1 MRLPSAGTAG
11 HLSIS
16 RRGVSRPPGSL
27 HPRRPLVNE
36 RRAVEFAPK
45 DAQLRDDVRT
55 LGALV
60 GDVLREQCGDA
71 FFQLVERVRHA
82 AIAGA
87 DDELHALIRALPPRD
102 AETLVR
108 AFATYFEVVNLA
120 ERIHR
125 IRRRR
130 DYLRSASDPQEGS
143 LEATALRLAA
153 SGVTPPQVAAL
164 LQRLR
169 VEPVFT
175 AHPTEATRRT
185 LLEKEQVIGRLLV
198 ERLDPSRTPD
208 EERAALA
215 RIREEV
221 TAAWQTDPHPS
232 ARPTVMDELE
242 NVVFYLT
249 DVIYRIVPPFSEEL
263 EQAVR
268 KAYTVEV
275 PARPVLRFGSWVGGD
290 MDGNP
295 NVGAETLRSG
305 LARQRELVLDRYR
318 RESMELSRRLSQSG
332 ALTGVSDA
340 VRERVASYSAQF
352 PKTLATIPPRYHDM
366 PYRVLFRLIAARLE
380 ATRRDTPDGYAGAH
394 ELERDLGMVI
404 ASLRAHRGEH
414 AGLFGVQRLLRRVET
429 FGFHLATIDV
439 RQHAHVHRA
448 VLSTLL
454 RDPEWNART
463 AGDRLVRLRRALEKG
478 EEPAGSPDADASR
491 TLEVFKAIAD
501 CRARFGPDAVGPYI
515 ISMTRGTD
523 DVLAVLVLARWA
535 GLARGGHVPLD
546 VAPLFETVA
555 DLAAAPAVMRSL
567 LDDPY
572 YRAHLAERGM
582 HQMVMLG
589 YSDSNK
595 DAGIGASRWAL
606 HRAQAAVVETTEQSG
621 VDLTF
626 FHGRGGTVS
635 RGGGRITSAIL
646 SAPPRSVRGRYRMT
660 EQGEAINAKYGL
672 RGIAMR
678 TLQQTVSAVALATAL
693 PHPPDAREPGWTSI
707 MDDIAKGSQ
716 AAYRTLVYEDP
727 QFVEYFRRATPI
739 DVIQRMEIGSRPAS
753 RQSTEPGGEIEQLR
767 AIPWVFAWTQSRHLL
782 PGWYGLGAALERA
795 VKRHGTAALGEMIRE
810 WPFLGALVDDVEMV
824 LATADLTI
832 AARYAGLAGQLGKR
846 YFPLIRAEFERT
858 VGNVLALKQEKA
870 LLDSDPALQRSI
882 LLRNPYVDPMSLLQ
896 IDLLER
902 WRAEGRP
909 DNEVFRALLASVRGI
924 AQGLQSTG

>member
-1 MRLPSAGTAG
+1 VRLP
-11 HLSIS
+11 
-16 RRGVSRPPGSL
+16 
-27 HPRRPLVNE
+27 VNQ

-55 LGALV
+55 LGTLV
-60 GDVLREQCGDA
+60 GDVIREQCGDA
-71 FFQLVERVRHA
+71 FFQLVERARHA

-87 DDELHALIRALPPRD
+87 DDELQALVKGLPPRD

-143 LEATALRLAA
+143 LQATVAQLAA
-153 SGVTPPQVAAL
+153 SGVTSSQIAAL

-169 VEPVFT
+169 IEPVFT

-215 RIREEV
+215 RIREEI
-221 TAAWQTDPHPS
+221 TAAWQTDPQPS
-232 ARPTVMDELE
+232 ARPSVMDELE
-242 NVVFYLT
+242 NVLFYLT
-249 DVIYRIVPPFSEEL
+249 DIVYRIVPPFSEEL
-263 EQAVR
+263 ELAVR
-268 KAYTVEV
+268 KAYDVEV
-275 PARPVLRFGSWVGGD
+275 PTRPVLRFGSWVGGD

-295 NVGAETLRSG
+295 NAGAETLRAA
-305 LARQRELVLDRYR
+305 LARQRDLALDRYR
-318 RESMELSRRLSQSG
+318 GEAGELARRLSQSG

-340 VRERVASYSAQF
+340 VRALVATYGTQF
-352 PKTLATIPPRYHDM
+352 PKALATLPARYHDM

-380 ATRRDTPDGYAGAH
+380 ATTRDTPDGYAAAA
-394 ELERDLGMVI
+394 ELERDLGLVI
-404 ASLRAHRGEH
+404 ASLRDHRGEH
-414 AGLFGVQRLLRRVET
+414 AGLFGVQRLLRRLKT

-448 VLSTLL
+448 VLATLL
-454 RDPEWNART
+454 KDADWNART
-463 AGDRLVRLRRALEKG
+463 AAERLTRLRRVLEQG
-478 EEPAGSPDADASR
+478 EGPSGSPDAQATR

-515 ISMTRGTD
+515 ISMTQGAD
-523 DVLAVLVLARWA
+523 DVLAVLALARWA
-535 GLARGGHVPLD
+535 GGGALD

-555 DLAAAPAVMRSL
+555 DLSAAPAVMREL
-567 LDDPY
+567 LAEPY

-582 HQMVMLG
+582 HQMVMIG

-606 HRAQAAVVETTEQSG
+606 HRAQAMLVETIEQSE

-635 RGGGRITSAIL
+635 RGGGKITSAIL
-646 SAPPRSVRGRYRMT
+646 SAPPRSIRGRFRMT

-678 TLQQTVSAVALATAL
+678 TLEQTVSAVALATAL
-693 PHPPDAREPGWTSI
+693 PRAPDAREPGWTS
-707 MDDIAKGSQ
+707 MMEAIAQSSR
-716 AAYRTLVYEDP
+716 AAYRALVYDDP
-727 QFVEYFRRATPI
+727 QFVEYFRLATPI

-753 RQSTEPGGEIEQLR
+753 RQSGEQSEIEQLR

-782 PGWYGLGAALERA
+782 PGWYGLGTALDGATERFGA
-795 VKRHGTAALGEMIRE
+795 AALGEMARE
-810 WPFLGALVDDVEMV
+810 WPFLRALIDDVEMV
-824 LATADLTI
+824 LATADLAI
-832 AARYAGLAGQLGKR
+832 AARYAYLAGKLGER
-846 YFPLIRAEFERT
+846 YFPLVRAEFDRT
-858 VGNVLALKQEKA
+858 VVNVLALKRETA

-896 IDLLER
+896 VDLLER
-902 WRAEGRP
+902 WRAAGRP
-909 DNEVFRALLASVRGI
+909 DNQVFRALLASVRGI

>member
-1 MRLPSAGTAG
+1 MLPDRRAASASGPRRTRSSLLDAPHSSNRTVMRLPSAGTAG
-11 HLSIS
+11 HLSIW
-16 RRGVSRPPGSL
+16 RRGVSRPPGSS

-36 RRAVEFAPK
+36 RRVVEFAPK

-108 AFATYFEVVNLA
+108 AFATYFEVINLA

-215 RIREEV
+215 RIREEI
-221 TAAWQTDPHPS
+221 TAAWQTDPQPS

-268 KAYTVEV
+268 KAYSVEV

-305 LARQRELVLDRYR
+305 LARQRELLLDRYR

-439 RQHAHVHRA
+439 RQHAHVHGA

-463 AGDRLVRLRRALEKG
+463 AGDRLVRLRRVLEKG

-535 GLARGGHVPLD
+535 GLARGGNVPLD
-546 VAPLFETVA
+546 VGPLFETVA
-555 DLAAAPAVMRSL
+555 A
-567 LDDPY
+567 
-572 YRAHLAERGM
+572 
-582 HQMVMLG
+582 
-589 YSDSNK
+589 
-595 DAGIGASRWAL
+595 
-606 HRAQAAVVETTEQSG
+606 
-621 VDLTF
+621 
-626 FHGRGGTVS
+626 
-635 RGGGRITSAIL
+635 
-646 SAPPRSVRGRYRMT
+646 
-660 EQGEAINAKYGL
+660 
-672 RGIAMR
+672 
-678 TLQQTVSAVALATAL
+678 
-693 PHPPDAREPGWTSI
+693 
-707 MDDIAKGSQ
+707 
-716 AAYRTLVYEDP
+716 
-727 QFVEYFRRATPI
+727 
-739 DVIQRMEIGSRPAS
+739 
-753 RQSTEPGGEIEQLR
+753 
-767 AIPWVFAWTQSRHLL
+767 
-782 PGWYGLGAALERA
+782 
-795 VKRHGTAALGEMIRE
+795 
-810 WPFLGALVDDVEMV
+810 
-824 LATADLTI
+824 
-832 AARYAGLAGQLGKR
+832 
-846 YFPLIRAEFERT
+846 
-858 VGNVLALKQEKA
+858 
-870 LLDSDPALQRSI
+870 
-882 LLRNPYVDPMSLLQ
+882 
-896 IDLLER
+896 
-902 WRAEGRP
+902 
-909 DNEVFRALLASVRGI
+909 
-924 AQGLQSTG
+924 

>member
-1 MRLPSAGTAG
+1 MG
-11 HLSIS
+11 S
-16 RRGVSRPPGSL
+16 RRGPAL
-27 HPRRPLVNE
+27 HPRRGSLSREVK
-36 RRAVEFAPK
+36 FAPK

-60 GDVLREQCGDA
+60 GDVLREQCGDT
-71 FFQLVERVRHA
+71 FFQLVERARRA
-82 AIAGA
+82 AIASA
-87 DDELHALIRALPPRD
+87 DGELHALVRGLPPRD

-143 LEATALRLAA
+143 LKATLGRLAA
-153 SGVTPPQVAAL
+153 ASIPPPQIAAL

-169 VEPVFT
+169 IEPVFT

-221 TAAWQTDPHPS
+221 TITWQTDPQPS

-242 NVVFYLT
+242 NVLFYLT
-249 DVIYRIVPPFSEEL
+249 DVVYRIVPPFYEEL

-268 KAYTVEV
+268 NVYDIQV

-295 NVGAETLRSG
+295 NAGAQTLRSA
-305 LARQRELVLDRYR
+305 LARQRELVVELYR
-318 RESMELSRRLSQSG
+318 REAADLARRLSQSG
-332 ALTGVSDA
+332 ARTGVSDA
-340 VRERVASYSAQF
+340 VRERVATYDAQF
-352 PKTLATIPPRYHDM
+352 PKTLAAIPTRYHDM
-366 PYRVLFRLIAARLE
+366 PYRLLLSLIAARLD
-380 ATRRDTPDGYAGAH
+380 ATRRDESPSNGYATAA
-394 ELERDLGMVI
+394 ELERDLGIVI

-448 VLSTLL
+448 VLATLL
-454 RDPEWNART
+454 GDPDWSTRAP
-463 AGDRLVRLRRALEKG
+463 ADRLARLRRALER
-478 EEPAGSPDADASR
+478 EEKPPGGGSPDAQATR
-491 TLEVFKAIAD
+491 TLEVFKAIAE

-515 ISMTRGTD
+515 ISMTQGAD
-523 DVLAVLVLARWA
+523 DVLAVLLLGRWG
-535 GLARGGHVPLD
+535 GLAQPGTKHIALD

-555 DLAAAPAVMRSL
+555 DLEDAPHVMRAL

-572 YRAHLAERGM
+572 YRAHLAQRGM
-582 HQMVMLG
+582 HQVVMIG

-595 DAGIGASRWAL
+595 DAGIGAARWAL
-606 HRAQAAVVETTEQSG
+606 QRAQAALVETLDRSG

-635 RGGGRITSAIL
+635 RGGGKIASAIL
-646 SAPPRSVRGRYRMT
+646 SAPVGSVRGRLRVT
-660 EQGEAINAKYGL
+660 EQGEVINAKYGL

-678 TLQQTVSAVALATAL
+678 TLEQTVSAVTLATAQ
-693 PHPPDAREPGWTSI
+693 PPPRAPDARESGWTGI
-707 MDDIAKGSQ
+707 MDDIARDSR
-716 AAYRTLVYEDP
+716 AAYRALVYDDP
-727 QFVEYFRRATPI
+727 RFVEYFRLATPI

-753 RQSTEPGGEIEQLR
+753 RQSEEQQSGEIERLR

-782 PGWYGLGAALERA
+782 PGWYGLGTALDRAAERN
-795 VKRHGTAALGEMIRE
+795 GTATLGDMLRE
-810 WPFLGALVDDVEMV
+810 WPFLRALIDDVEMV
-824 LATADLTI
+824 LGTADLSI
-832 AARYAGLAGQLGKR
+832 AARYACLAGELGER
-846 YFPLIRAEFERT
+846 YFPLIRAEFDRT
-858 VGNVLALKQEKA
+858 VANVLALKRENA

-902 WRAEGRP
+902 WRAGGRP
-909 DNEVFRALLASVRGI
+909 DNDVFRALLASVRGI

>member
-1 MRLPSAGTAG
+1 MGCRCRAALYP
-11 HLSIS
+11 
-16 RRGVSRPPGSL
+16 RRGSL
-27 HPRRPLVNE
+27 R
-36 RRAVEFAPK
+36 EFAPK
-45 DAQLRDDVRT
+45 DVPLKDDVRT

-71 FFQLVERVRHA
+71 FFQLVERARHA

-87 DDELHALIRALPPRD
+87 DDELHALVKGLPPRD

-143 LEATALRLAA
+143 LQATTLRLAA
-153 SGVTPPQVAAL
+153 AGVTPPQIAAL

-215 RIREEV
+215 RIREEI
-221 TAAWQTDPHPS
+221 TGAWQTDPQPS
-232 ARPTVMDELE
+232 ARPSVMDELE
-242 NVVFYLT
+242 NVLFYLT
-249 DVIYRIVPPFSEEL
+249 DIVYRIVPPFSEEL
-263 EQAVR
+263 EQAVHT
-268 KAYTVEV
+268 AYDVQV
-275 PARPVLRFGSWVGGD
+275 PPPPRARPVLRFGSWVGGD

-295 NVGAETLRSG
+295 NVGADTLREG
-305 LARQRELVLDRYR
+305 LARQRELVLENYR
-318 RESMELSRRLSQSG
+318 REATELAHRLSQSG

-340 VRERVASYSAQF
+340 VRERVAAYGAQF
-352 PKTLATIPPRYHDM
+352 PQALAAIPARYHDM
-366 PYRVLFRLIAARLE
+366 PYRVLFRLIAARLA
-380 ATRRDTPDGYAGAH
+380 ATRRDAPHGYPAAA

-439 RQHAHVHRA
+439 RQHSHVHRA
-448 VLSTLL
+448 VLATLL
-454 RDPEWNART
+454 GDPDWGDRT
-463 AGDRLVRLRRALEKG
+463 AADRLARLRRVLTQAEK
-478 EEPAGSPDADASR
+478 PAGSPDAQAIR
-491 TLEVFKAIAD
+491 TLDVFKAIAD

-515 ISMTRGTD
+515 ISMTEGPD
-523 DVLAVLVLARWA
+523 DVLAVLLLARWG
-535 GLARGGHVPLD
+535 GLGTGHVPLD
-546 VAPLFETVA
+546 VTPLFETVA
-555 DLAAAPAVMRSL
+555 DLEDAAGIVRAL
-567 LDDPY
+567 LDEPFY
-572 YRAHLAERGM
+572 QAHLAERSM
-582 HQMVMLG
+582 QQTVMIG

-606 HRAQAAVVETTEQSG
+606 HRAQAGLVVTADQSG

-635 RGGGRITSAIL
+635 RGGGKITGAIL
-646 SAPPRSVRGRYRMT
+646 SAPAGSVRGRFRMT

-678 TLQQTVSAVALATAL
+678 TLEQTVSAVALATAL
-693 PHPPDAREPGWTSI
+693 PRVADARETDWSGI
-707 MDDIAKGSQ
+707 MDSIARDSR
-716 AAYRTLVYEDP
+716 ATYRALVYDDP
-727 QFVEYFRRATPI
+727 QFVEYFRLATPI
-739 DVIQRMEIGSRPAS
+739 DVIQRMEISSRPAS
-753 RQSTEPGGEIEQLR
+753 RPPPSGDQHSEIEQLR
-767 AIPWVFAWTQSRHLL
+767 AIPWVFSWTQSRHLL
-782 PGWYGLGAALERA
+782 PGWYGLGTALDRAAERYGA
-795 VKRHGTAALGEMIRE
+795 AALGDMIRD
-810 WPFLGALVDDVEMV
+810 WPFLRALIDDVEMV
-824 LATADLTI
+824 LGTADLAI
-832 AARYAGLAGQLGKR
+832 AARYARLAGKLGDR
-846 YFPLIRAEFERT
+846 YFPVIRAEFDRA
-858 VGNVLALKQEKA
+858 VANVLALKHETA

-902 WRAEGRP
+902 WRVEGRP

>member
-1 MRLPSAGTAG
+1 M
-11 HLSIS
+11 
-16 RRGVSRPPGSL
+16 
-27 HPRRPLVNE
+27 
-36 RRAVEFAPK
+36 
-45 DAQLRDDVRT
+45 
-55 LGALV
+55 

-71 FFQLVERVRHA
+71 FFQLVERARHA

-153 SGVTPPQVAAL
+153 SGVTPPQIAAL

-249 DVIYRIVPPFSEEL
+249 DVLYRIVPPFSEEL
-263 EQAVR
+263 EQAVH
-268 KAYTVEV
+268 KAYKVEV
-275 PARPVLRFGSWVGGD
+275 PTRPVLRFGSWVGGD

-295 NVGAETLRSG
+295 NVGAETLRAAF
-305 LARQRELVLDRYR
+305 ARQRELVLDRYR
-318 RESMELSRRLSQSG
+318 REATELARRLSQSG
-332 ALTGVSDA
+332 ALTGVSNA
-340 VRERVASYSAQF
+340 VRERVATYGAQF
-352 PKTLATIPPRYHDM
+352 PKALATIPTRYHDM

-380 ATRRDTPDGYAGAH
+380 ATRRDTPDGYTGVV
-394 ELERDLGMVI
+394 ELERDLGVVL

-448 VLSTLL
+448 VLATLL
-454 RDPEWNART
+454 RDPEWSTRA
-463 AGDRLVRLRRALEKG
+463 AADRLVRLRRVLEQG
-478 EEPAGSPDADASR
+478 EEPAGSPDADAAR

-501 CRARFGPDAVGPYI
+501 CRAGFGPDAVGPYI
-515 ISMTRGTD
+515 ISMAQGAD
-523 DVLAVLVLARWA
+523 DVLTVLVLARWG
-535 GLARGGHVPLD
+535 GLARSGHVPLD

-555 DLAAAPAVMRSL
+555 DLEGASDVMRAL
-567 LDDPY
+567 LDDPH

-606 HRAQAAVVETTEQSG
+606 HQAQAALVETTERSG

-635 RGGGRITSAIL
+635 RGGGKITSAIL
-646 SAPPRSVRGRYRMT
+646 SAPARAVRGRYRMT

-678 TLQQTVSAVALATAL
+678 TLEQTVSAVALATAL
-693 PHPPDAREPGWTSI
+693 PHAPDARETGWTSI
-707 MDDIAKGSQ
+707 MDTIARDSR
-716 AAYRTLVYEDP
+716 AAYRALVYDDP

-753 RQSTEPGGEIEQLR
+753 RQGADQQSGEIERLR

-782 PGWYGLGAALERA
+782 PGWYGLGTALDRATERHGAAALDE
-795 VKRHGTAALGEMIRE
+795 LIRD
-810 WPFLGALVDDVEMV
+810 WPFLRALVDDVEMV
-824 LATADLTI
+824 LATADLAI
-832 AARYAGLAGQLGKR
+832 AARYACLAGKLGER
-846 YFPLIRAEFERT
+846 YFPVIRAEFDRT
-858 VGNVLALKQEKA
+858 VAKVLALKHENA

-902 WRAEGRP
+902 WRAEGHP

>member
-1 MRLPSAGTAG
+1 
-11 HLSIS
+11 
-16 RRGVSRPPGSL
+16 
-27 HPRRPLVNE
+27 
-36 RRAVEFAPK
+36 VEFAPK

-60 GDVLREQCGDA
+60 GDVLREQCGDE
-71 FFQLVERVRHA
+71 FFQLVERARHA
-82 AIAGA
+82 AIASA
-87 DDELHALIRALPPRD
+87 DTELHSLVRALPPRD
-102 AETLVR
+102 AEMLVR

-130 DYLRSASDPQEGS
+130 DYLRGASDPQEGS

-153 SGVTPPQVAAL
+153 AGVTPAQTDTL

-169 VEPVFT
+169 IEPVFT

-198 ERLDPSRTPD
+198 ERLDPSRTPE
-208 EERAALA
+208 EERAALG
-215 RIREEV
+215 RIREEI

-249 DVIYRIVPPFSEEL
+249 DIVYRIVPPFYEEL

-268 KAYTVEV
+268 KAYAAVV
-275 PARPVLRFGSWVGGD
+275 PPPTRPILRFGSWVGGD

-295 NVGAETLRSG
+295 SVGAETLRAAF
-305 LARQRELVLDRYR
+305 ARQRDLVLARYR
-318 RESMELSRRLSQSG
+318 RETAELARRLSQSG
-332 ALTGVSDA
+332 ARTGVSDA
-340 VRERVASYSAQF
+340 VRERVATYGAQF
-352 PKTLATIPPRYHDM
+352 PKALAAIPTRYHDM
-366 PYRVLFRLIAARLE
+366 PYRMLFGLMTARLD
-380 ATRRDTPDGYAGAH
+380 ATRRDTPEGYASTD
-394 ELERDLGMVI
+394 ELTSDLRVVI
-404 ASLRAHRGEH
+404 ESLRAHRGEH

-429 FGFHLATIDV
+429 FGFHLATIDL
-439 RQHAHVHRA
+439 RQHTDVHRT
-448 VLSTLL
+448 VLATLL
-454 RDPEWNART
+454 SDPDWSTRSPA
-463 AGDRLVRLRRALEKG
+463 DRLARLRRTLERG
-478 EEPAGSPDADASR
+478 AQPVGSPDAQATR
-491 TLEVFKAIAD
+491 TLEVFQAIAD

-515 ISMTRGTD
+515 ISMARGAD
-523 DVLAVLVLARWA
+523 DVLAVLVLARWG
-535 GLARGGHVPLD
+535 GLGRSGHVPLD

-555 DLAAAPAVMRSL
+555 DLEAAPDVVRTL
-567 LDDPY
+567 LEEPF

-582 HQMVMLG
+582 HQMVMIG

-606 HRAQAAVVETTEQSG
+606 QRAQAALVAATARSG

-626 FHGRGGTVS
+626 FHGRGGSVS
-635 RGGGRITSAIL
+635 RGGGKITSAIL
-646 SAPPRSVRGRYRMT
+646 SAPAGSVRGRYRMT

-678 TLQQTVSAVALATAL
+678 TLEQTVSAVALATAL
-693 PHPPDAREPGWTSI
+693 PHPPDAREAGWTSI
-707 MDDIAKGSQ
+707 MDDIARDSR
-716 AAYRTLVYEDP
+716 AAYRALVYDDAR
-727 QFVEYFRRATPI
+727 FVEYFRRATPI
-739 DVIQRMEIGSRPAS
+739 DVIQRMEMGSRPAS
-753 RQSTEPGGEIEQLR
+753 RQGSDEQSGEIERLR

-782 PGWYGLGAALERA
+782 PGWYGLGTALDRAAE
-795 VKRHGTAALGEMIRE
+795 RHGAATLGEMARE
-810 WPFLGALVDDVEMV
+810 WPFLRALVDDVEMV
-824 LATADLTI
+824 LATADLAI
-832 AARYAGLAGQLGKR
+832 AARYACLAGELGDR
-846 YFPLIRAEFERT
+846 YFPLIRAEFDRT
-858 VGNVLALKQEKA
+858 VANVLGLKHETA

-909 DNEVFRALLASVRGI
+909 DNEMFRALLASVRGI

>member
-1 MRLPSAGTAG
+1 M
-11 HLSIS
+11 
-16 RRGVSRPPGSL
+16 
-27 HPRRPLVNE
+27 
-36 RRAVEFAPK
+36 
-45 DAQLRDDVRT
+45 RDDVRT

-71 FFQLVERVRHA
+71 FFQLVERARRA

-87 DDELHALIRALPPRD
+87 DDELHTLLRGLPPHD

-108 AFATYFEVVNLA
+108 AFTTYFEVVNLA

-143 LEATALRLAA
+143 LADMARRLAA
-153 SGVTPPQVAAL
+153 AGVTPPQAATL

-169 VEPVFT
+169 IEPVFT

-185 LLEKEQVIGRLLV
+185 VLEKEQVIGRLLV

-221 TAAWQTDPHPS
+221 TATATWQTDPQPS

-242 NVVFYLT
+242 NVLFYLT
-249 DVIYRIVPPFSEEL
+249 DVVYRIVPPFYEEF

-268 KAYTVEV
+268 GKYDIEV
-275 PARPVLRFGSWVGGD
+275 PAGGGRVVRFGSWVGGD

-295 NVGAETLRSG
+295 HVGADTLHAG
-305 LARQRELVLDRYR
+305 LTRQRELVLERYA
-318 RESMELSRRLSQSG
+318 REARELSRRLSQSG
-332 ALTGVSDA
+332 ALTGVSDG
-340 VRERVASYSAQF
+340 VRERVATYGAQF
-352 PKTLATIPPRYHDM
+352 PKTLAAIPTRYHDM
-366 PYRVLFRLIAARLE
+366 PYRVLFALMAARLE
-380 ATRRDTPDGYAGAH
+380 ATRRDNPGGYASAA
-394 ELERDLGMVI
+394 ELERDLGVVN

-414 AGLFGVQRLLRRVET
+414 AGLFGVLRLLRRVET

-439 RQHAHVHRA
+439 RQHSHVHRA
-448 VLSTLL
+448 VVGTLL
-454 RDPEWNART
+454 GDPTWPARPP
-463 AGDRLVRLRRALEKG
+463 AERLARLRLVLERG
-478 EEPAGSPDADASR
+478 EKPSASPDAEAAR

-501 CRARFGPDAVGPYI
+501 CRARYGPDAVGPYI
-515 ISMTRGTD
+515 ISMAQGAD
-523 DVLAVLVLARWA
+523 DVLTVLALARWGSLAA
-535 GLARGGHVPLD
+535 GSHVPLD
-546 VAPLFETVA
+546 VAPLFETVT
-555 DLAAAPAVMRSL
+555 DLEGAPAVMREL
-567 LDDPY
+567 LEEPY

-582 HQMVMLG
+582 HQIVMIG

-595 DAGIGASRWAL
+595 DAGIGAARWAL
-606 HRAQAAVVETTEQSG
+606 YRAQAALVETAERSG

-635 RGGGRITSAIL
+635 RGGGKITSAIL
-646 SAPPRSVRGRYRMT
+646 SAPPGSIRGRLRMT

-672 RGIAMR
+672 RGIALR
-678 TLQQTVSAVALATAL
+678 TLEQTMSAVALATAL
-693 PHPPDAREPGWTSI
+693 PRPVDAREPTWTGI
-707 MDDIAKGSQ
+707 MDSIGQDSR
-716 AAYRTLVYEDP
+716 AAYRALVYDDP

-739 DVIQRMEIGSRPAS
+739 DVIQRMEIGSRPATRS
-753 RQSTEPGGEIEQLR
+753 ADQQPGEIEALR

-782 PGWYGLGAALERA
+782 PGWYGLGTALDRARERYGVAALDD
-795 VKRHGTAALGEMIRE
+795 MIRD
-810 WPFLGALVDDVEMV
+810 WPFLRALLDDVEMV
-824 LATADLTI
+824 LGTADFAI
-832 AARYAGLAGQLGKR
+832 AARYASLAGELGDR
-846 YFPLIRAEFERT
+846 CFPLIRAEFDRT
-858 VGNVLALKQEKA
+858 VANVLALKHENA

-902 WRAEGRP
+902 WRAAGRP
-909 DNEVFRALLASVRGI
+909 DNDVFRALLATVRGI

>member
-1 MRLPSAGTAG
+1 VGCGRRPPLHT
-11 HLSIS
+11 
-16 RRGVSRPPGSL
+16 RRGSL
-27 HPRRPLVNE
+27 R
-36 RRAVEFAPK
+36 EFAPK
-45 DAQLRDDVRT
+45 DVPLKDDVRT

-60 GDVLREQCGDA
+60 GDVIREQCGDA
-71 FFQLVERVRHA
+71 FFELVERARHA

-87 DDELHALIRALPPRD
+87 DDELQALVKGLPPRD

-143 LEATALRLAA
+143 LQATVAQLAA
-153 SGVTPPQVAAL
+153 SGVTPSQVAAL

-175 AHPTEATRRT
+175 AHPTEAIRRT

-215 RIREEV
+215 RIREEI
-221 TAAWQTDPHPS
+221 TAAWQTDPQPS
-232 ARPTVMDELE
+232 ARPSVMDELE
-242 NVVFYLT
+242 NVLFYLT
-249 DVIYRIVPPFSEEL
+249 DIVYRIVPPFFEEVEL
-263 EQAVR
+263 AVQ
-268 KAYTVEV
+268 KSYDVEV
-275 PARPVLRFGSWVGGD
+275 LPPARPVLRFGSWVGGD

-295 NVGAETLRSG
+295 NVGAETLRAA
-305 LARQRELVLDRYR
+305 LARQRDLALDRYR
-318 RESMELSRRLSQSG
+318 REAAELARRLSQSG

-340 VRERVASYSAQF
+340 VRASVATYGAQF
-352 PKTLATIPPRYHDM
+352 PKALAALPARYHDM

-380 ATRRDTPDGYAGAH
+380 ATRRDMPDGYAAAA
-394 ELERDLGMVI
+394 ELERDLEMVI

-439 RQHAHVHRA
+439 RQHAQVHRA
-448 VLSTLL
+448 VLATLL
-454 RDPEWNART
+454 KDPDWSART
-463 AGDRLVRLRRALEKG
+463 GAERLARLRRMLDQG
-478 EEPAGSPDADASR
+478 EEPSGSPDAQALR

-515 ISMTRGTD
+515 ISMTQGAD
-523 DVLAVLVLARWA
+523 DVLAVLALARWA
-535 GLARGGHVPLD
+535 GAGHEAQD
-546 VAPLFETVA
+546 VAPLFETVT
-555 DLAAAPAVMRSL
+555 DLSAAPDVMRDL
-567 LDDPY
+567 LAEPY
-572 YRAHLAERGM
+572 YRAHLAKRGM
-582 HQMVMLG
+582 HQMVMIG

-606 HRAQAAVVETTEQSG
+606 HRAQAVLVQTIEASG

-635 RGGGRITSAIL
+635 RGGGKITSAIL
-646 SAPPRSVRGRYRMT
+646 SAPPRSIRGRFRMT

-678 TLQQTVSAVALATAL
+678 TLEQTVSAVALATAL
-693 PHPPDAREPGWTSI
+693 PRAPDAREPAWTI
-707 MDDIAKGSQ
+707 MMEAIAQGSR
-716 AAYRTLVYEDP
+716 AAYRALVYDDP
-727 QFVEYFRRATPI
+727 QFVEYFRLATPI
-739 DVIQRMEIGSRPAS
+739 DVIQRMEMGSRPAS
-753 RQSTEPGGEIEQLR
+753 RQTGEHSEIEQLR

-782 PGWYGLGAALERA
+782 PGWYGLGTALDRATEQFGAAA
-795 VKRHGTAALGEMIRE
+795 VGEIARE
-810 WPFLGALVDDVEMV
+810 WPFLRTLIDDVEMV
-824 LATADLTI
+824 LATTDLAI
-832 AARYAGLAGQLGKR
+832 AARYARLAGTVGER
-846 YFPLIRAEFERT
+846 FFPLIRAEFDRT
-858 VGNVLALKQEKA
+858 VASVLALKRETA

-896 IDLLER
+896 VDLLAR
-902 WRAEGRP
+902 WRAAGRP

>member
-1 MRLPSAGTAG
+1 MGCRRCAALHT
-11 HLSIS
+11 
-16 RRGVSRPPGSL
+16 RRGSL
-27 HPRRPLVNE
+27 T
-36 RRAVEFAPK
+36 EFAPK
-45 DAQLRDDVRT
+45 DVPLRDDVRT

-60 GDVLREQCGDA
+60 GDVIREQCGDT
-71 FFQLVERVRHA
+71 FFQLVERARHA

-87 DDELHALIRALPPRD
+87 DDELHALLKGLAPRD

-143 LEATALRLAA
+143 LQATIARLAA
-153 SGVTPPQVAAL
+153 AGVSPPQVAAL

-215 RIREEV
+215 RIREEI
-221 TAAWQTDPHPS
+221 TATWQTDPQPS
-232 ARPTVMDELE
+232 ARPTIMDELE
-242 NVVFYLT
+242 NVLFYLT
-249 DVIYRIVPPFSEEL
+249 DIVYRIVPPFSEEL
-263 EQAVR
+263 EQAVHN
-268 KAYTVEV
+268 AYDVEV
-275 PARPVLRFGSWVGGD
+275 PPPTGPVVRFGSWVGGD

-295 NVGAETLRSG
+295 NVGAETLHAALS
-305 LARQRELVLDRYR
+305 RQRELALERYA
-318 RESMELSRRLSQSG
+318 REATELSRRLSQSG
-332 ALTGVSDA
+332 ARTGVSDV
-340 VRERVASYSAQF
+340 VRERVATYSSQF
-352 PKTLATIPPRYHDM
+352 PKALAVIPARYHDM
-366 PYRVLFRLIAARLE
+366 PYRVLFRLIAARLH
-380 ATRRDTPDGYAGAH
+380 ATRRDTSDGYTAAA
-394 ELERDLGMVI
+394 ELERDLGIVI

-414 AGLFGVQRLLRRVET
+414 AGLFAVQRLLRRIET
-429 FGFHLATIDV
+429 FGFHMATIDV
-439 RQHAHVHRA
+439 RQHSHVHRA
-448 VLSTLL
+448 VLATLL
-454 RDPEWNART
+454 ADPEWNTRPA
-463 AGDRLVRLRRALEKG
+463 ADRLARLQQVLTQGEK
-478 EEPAGSPDADASR
+478 PAGTPDAQATR
-491 TLEVFKAIAD
+491 TLEVFRAIAD

-515 ISMTRGTD
+515 ISMTQGAD
-523 DVLAVLVLARWA
+523 DVLAVLVLARWG
-535 GLARGGHVPLD
+535 GLGQPGEGHVPLD
-546 VAPLFETVA
+546 VAPLFETVT
-555 DLAAAPAVMRSL
+555 DLAAAPDVMREL
-567 LDDPY
+567 LGEPF
-572 YRAHLAERGM
+572 YRAHLAERRM
-582 HQMVMLG
+582 HQMVMIG

-606 HRAQAAVVETTEQSG
+606 HRAQAALVAATDRSG

-646 SAPPRSVRGRYRMT
+646 SAPAGSVRGRYRMT

-678 TLQQTVSAVALATAL
+678 TLEQTVSAVALATAL
-693 PHPPDAREPGWTSI
+693 PHTPDSRETGWTST
-707 MDDIAKGSQ
+707 MDVLARDSR
-716 AAYRTLVYEDP
+716 AAYRALVYDDP
-727 QFVEYFRRATPI
+727 HFAEYFRQATPI

-753 RQSTEPGGEIEQLR
+753 RPSADQNEIEQLR

-782 PGWYGLGAALERA
+782 PGWYGLGTALDRA
-795 VKRHGTAALGEMIRE
+795 TERHGAAALGDMVRD
-810 WPFLGALVDDVEMV
+810 WPFMRALIDDVEMV
-824 LATADLTI
+824 LATADLAI
-832 AARYAGLAGQLGKR
+832 AARYARLAGTLGDR
-846 YFPLIRAEFERT
+846 YFPVIRAEFDRT
-858 VGNVLALKQEKA
+858 VANVLALKRETA
-870 LLDSDPALQRSI
+870 LLDSDSALQRSI

-902 WRAEGRP
+902 WRADGRP